1 MKRQQIYS
9 TLQLYASALQ
19 LFGFKLLN
27 IIYIEMDS
35 EVDHLIFVSPTDIF
49 RETLKE
55 YLAKQIKTKKT
66 GTWQT

>member
-1 MKRQQIYS
+1 MKRQQICS

-35 EVDHLIFVSPTDIF
+35 EVDHLIFFVSPTDIF
-49 RETLKE
+49 METLKG
-55 YLAKQIKTKKT
+55 YLAKQRKT